1 MDVGSSQSLS
11 HLSVCRVSSNASHLI
26 EKLRVIA
33 VDNSELAQPREHVNR
48 RGQPHEVK
56 TRKMEYCGAVI
67 RATRGSS
74 FNAQVPC
81 VSDDK
86 HTIAVMARINTNTQ
100 THTPKHTQTHT

>member
-11 HLSVCRVSSNASHLI
+11 HISMCRVSCNASHLI
-26 EKLRVIA
+26 EMLRVIA
-33 VDNSELAQPREHVNR
+33 VNNCELAQPHELANR

-74 FNAQVPC
+74 FNAQLPC

-86 HTIAVMARINTNTQ
+86 HAIAVMAGINTNTQ
-100 THTPKHTQTHT
+100 THTPIHTQKHT